1 MNIPENFD
9 RWMFDYKEGNLSGA
23 EKEAFE
29 NFIIQNPEF
38 ELEADAWNNSFVQNE
53 EFVYPKA
60 AELEK
65 DNKFVAGW
73 YGYAAAAVALLLI
86 GTSVIYLTRNNT
98 QVDGFATIDHEVST
112 DNVDYANTDL
122 AAHEIEN
129 HSGLVEDLN
138 NTEYNG
144 FNLYENGNDNF
155 VVNNDPNNT
164 NNVNV
169 SNNLSGNDN
178 INNLSNSNH
187 TNSNDNNLSVGPDNN
202 MSNDLT
208 HNDDLSNG
216 NSDFGPLSN
225 DPNYNEVS
233 MDQELSKFED
243 DTYSSKYQGNPDG
256 KELNFDMADLEIKYE
271 LPRNRGKRLWR
282 KIERMFDYP
291 VGLTNLR
298 DPDFL
303 LPNNSVVS
311 SNPGFVGGMLKPR
324 TEINYRNQWF
334 GNNQNS
340 QQLTMSFDNYFYQ
353 MRGGV
358 GLIINAKDYQ
368 YGEFGDYNVSLVY
381 SPKILL
387 AKNVVL
393 EPAVKLTMGALN
405 ANGSKLSPESDIEL
419 ERGRI
424 ISTPAAQQMQG
435 NQQLWYKDYGL
446 GAVLNTKWFYVGF
459 SADNLNRHFENVY
472 NEEGYATPT
481 STPVL
486 MNAMIGTDYESLDK
500 KFSMSPFVNYQ
511 QYGNRQEV
519 WGGSGFRMNKF
530 IFGGS
535 AGYNINSNDWGFTG
549 SIGMKF
555 EKFKLAYQYD
565 HTKTTLTNESIG
577 SHNLTLR
584 FTGKTKPP
592 RLK

>member
-29 NFIIQNPEF
+29 NFVIQNPEF
-38 ELEADAWNNSFVQNE
+38 ELDADAWSNSFVQNE
-53 EFVYPKA
+53 EFVYPNA

-73 YGYAAAAVALLLI
+73 YGYAAAAIVLLLI
-86 GTSVIYLTRNNT
+86 GTSVIYLSNNNAE
-98 QVDGFATIDHEVST
+98 VDGFATIDHEVST
-112 DNVDYANTDL
+112 DIVKHANTAL
-122 AAHEIEN
+122 SAHEINN
-129 HSGLVEDLN
+129 HSTLVEDLHNADN
-138 NTEYNG
+138 NGTILVSD
-144 FNLYENGNDNF
+144 NLVAE
-155 VVNNDPNNT
+155 NNT
-164 NNVNV
+164 NNSFNLNV
-169 SNNLSGNDN
+169 SNDL
-178 INNLSNSNH
+178 
-187 TNSNDNNLSVGPDNN
+187 NDNNGNDTYNADVNPNNSNENDLSVGPDHST
-202 MSNDLT
+202 SNDV
-208 HNDDLSNG
+208 HYDNDFSNKNKDY
-216 NSDFGPLSN
+216 NSLSN
-225 DPNYNEVS
+225 DPSYNETS

-243 DTYSSKYQGNPDG
+243 ETYNSKYQGNPDG
-256 KELNFDMADLEIKYE
+256 SALNFDMGDLEINYE
-271 LPRNRGKRLWR
+271 IPKGNRAKKLWR

-303 LPNNSVVS
+303 LPNNSVVA
-311 SNPGFVGGMLKPR
+311 SNPGFVGGMLRPR

-358 GLIINAKDYQ
+358 GIILNAKDYQ
-368 YGEFGDYNVSLVY
+368 YGQFGDYNMSLVY
-381 SPKILL
+381 SPKIVLG
-387 AKNVVL
+387 KNTVL

-405 ANGSKLSPESDIEL
+405 ANGSKLSPESDLEI

-446 GAVLNTKWFYVGF
+446 GMVLNTKWFYAGF

-481 STPVL
+481 SSPL
-486 MNAMIGTDYESLDK
+486 LINAMLGTDYESLNK

-511 QYGNRQEV
+511 KYGERQEV
-519 WGGSGFRMNKF
+519 WGGSGFRLNKF
-530 IFGGS
+530 IIGGS
-535 AGYNINSNDWGFTG
+535 AGYNIASNDWGFTG

-565 HTKTTLTNESIG
+565 HTKTTITNESIG

-584 FTGKTKPP
+584 FTGKSKPP